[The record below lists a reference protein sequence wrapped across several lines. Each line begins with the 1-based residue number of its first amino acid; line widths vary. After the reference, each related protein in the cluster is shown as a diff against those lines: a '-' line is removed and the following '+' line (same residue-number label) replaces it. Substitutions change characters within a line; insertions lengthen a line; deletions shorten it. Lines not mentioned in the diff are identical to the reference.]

1 MNNKKLP
8 NRARKHQIIVRLNDE
23 EKSELDKKMS
33 ELFYERRTQLVKD
46 ALTNKTLRSNIYRQ
60 ILLELSR
67 QGSNLN
73 QIARKANTD
82 TSLSVEI
89 LEAIQKIKEQNEELL
104 RYVSK

>member
-1 MNNKKLP
+1 MEKRKKLTI
-8 NRARKHQIIVRLNDE
+8 RLTVEQYRKMTEKKSSLNFSKFNDFIISLINDD
-23 EKSELDKKMS
+23 KS
-33 ELFYERRTQLVKD
+33 LFVNLHRE
-46 ALTNKTLRSNIYRQ
+46 I
-60 ILLELSR
+60 IFELSK

-104 RYVSK
+104 KYVSK